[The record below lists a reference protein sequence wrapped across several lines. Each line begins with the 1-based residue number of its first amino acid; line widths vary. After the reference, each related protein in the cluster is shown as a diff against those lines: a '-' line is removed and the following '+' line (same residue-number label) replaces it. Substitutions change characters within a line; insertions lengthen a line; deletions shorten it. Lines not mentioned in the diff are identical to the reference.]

1 MVYIA
6 PQSFLIWHFRIN
18 RMLPFPFV
26 TLGFPWLIL
35 FTISRLA
42 FAINYSQFCFIPW
55 LSLFNLGFTWLD
67 LVNVSIS
74 IVNVF
79 LILSLITRLNLPW
92 INQLILG

>member
-1 MVYIA
+1 
-6 PQSFLIWHFRIN
+6 
-18 RMLPFPFV
+18 MLPFPFV

-67 LVNVSIS
+67 LVCLSFYSECLFNPQFNNPVKLALDKP
-74 IVNVF
+74 VNSR
-79 LILSLITRLNLPW
+79 LILV
-92 INQLILG
+92 